1 MCGIGKKC
9 NELLTDIF
17 NQGKMN
23 WIWPHFPS
31 VTMTYIRADKAD
43 EVPLSNRKLTLNYVY
58 QWEKLL
64 LNSSELIQRL
74 FLFFLHTKGKWFSRA
89 KVKKKKIDPPVVAR
103 AAPCL
108 CCVEQ
113 RSWCPVSMVA
123 TVGPKFMF
131 QVDPAPET
139 QSGTWDISGGG
150 GSLQ

>member
-1 MCGIGKKC
+1 MRGIGKKC

-43 EVPLSNRKLTLNYVY
+43 EVPLSNRNLTLNYVY

-64 LNSSELIQRL
+64 LNSSELIQTL

-89 KVKKKKIDPPVVAR
+89 KVKKKK
-103 AAPCL
+103 
-108 CCVEQ
+108 
-113 RSWCPVSMVA
+113 RSSQTEAGNWHHRLIWKAQSRKRKSN
-123 TVGPKFMF
+123 GH
-131 QVDPAPET
+131 ET
-139 QSGTWDISGGG
+139 FTPWWFILHLVCFLPSKANPINLGFF
-150 GSLQ
+150 